1 MTRTR
6 LAVGLLVA
14 LAGALGSASRAS
26 AAGVGY
32 GVNAQGV
39 LFNFNLDTPALPV
52 NTIGNVGFVPEGLD
66 FRPGTNTLYA
76 IDVGATTTQLYT
88 IDTTTGAATPV
99 GAGFATTPG
108 AGGYNLGGNQTFGF
122 DFNPTTLQG
131 DNSMRIRLI
140 SSGGSNL
147 RLNSST
153 GGVAGI
159 DTALSFF
166 GGGDAPQADA
176 AAYINSASATQGGTT
191 TLFVMDPSTDSLYT
205 QNPPNGGVLNLVGP
219 FGVTINAQA
228 SISFDILT
236 DPSSIDTDIGGDAGY
251 AVYRR
256 PDAPL
261 GNPGIWLLYDVNL
274 ATGATTGGGSV
285 GGELTPADFTGG
297 FAVAIPTPG
306 ALALLGLAGAASL
319 RRRRAA
325 RGA

>member
-1 MTRTR
+1 MMASVHRSVR
-6 LAVGLLVA
+6 ASAVLSVLL
-14 LAGALGSASRAS
+14 LAGAASG
-26 AAGVGY
+26 AGVGY
-32 GVNAQGV
+32 GVSAAGT
-39 LFNFNLDTPALPV
+39 LFSFNLDAPLGSV
-52 NTIGNVGFVPEGLD
+52 SSIGNVGFVPEGLD
-66 FRPGTNTLYA
+66 FRPGTSTLYA
-76 IDVGATTTQLYT
+76 VDVGPTTTQVYT
-88 IDTTTGAATPV
+88 IDINTGAATPV
-99 GAGFATTPG
+99 GAGFATAPA
-108 AGGYNLGGNQTFGF
+108 AGGYNLGGAQTFGF
-122 DFNPTTLQG
+122 DFNPTTLQV

-159 DTALSFF
+159 DAALSFF

-236 DPSSIDTDIGGDAGY
+236 DPSSVDTGIGGDSGF

-256 PDAPL
+256 ADAPI
-261 GNPGIWLLYDVNL
+261 GNPGAWVLYNVNL
-274 ATGATTGGGSV
+274 GTGSTTGGTLVGSQD
-285 GGELTPADFTGG
+285 LPADFTGG
-297 FAVAIPTPG
+297 FAVLIPAP
-306 ALALLGLAGAASL
+306 GLAGVGAMSGLAALAGL
-319 RRRRAA
+319 RRRR
-325 RGA
+325 